1 MINLLPDKEKSEL
14 IAARHNV
21 LLVRYIAMSLVA
33 IAALYIVMKSS
44 EQLLTTT
51 KVSAE
56 ATIASN
62 TTEAGVYSQTKQRVG
77 ELSNNLSSAQS
88 ILDQEIHFSKILTNI
103 ASQMPEGT
111 IIGELNLSATSLQAP
126 VSITAY
132 GKTTEAIL
140 ALQSAFRSSTFFSSV
155 DFQTVSESGSSVDGY
170 PVSVTM
176 NVTFSRTAG
185 Q

>member
-1 MINLLPDKEKSEL
+1 MINLLPDKDKSEL

-21 LLVRYIAMSLVA
+21 LLVRYITISLIA
-33 IAALYIVMKSS
+33 ILALYAVMKNS
-44 EQLLTTT
+44 EQLLVAT
-51 KVSAE
+51 KTSAE

-77 ELSNNLSSAQS
+77 ELSNNLTTAQS
-88 ILDQEIHFSKILTNI
+88 ILDKEVHFSKILTNI

-111 IIGELNLSATSLQAP
+111 IIGELNLSTASLQGP

-132 GKTTEAIL
+132 GKTTDAIL
-140 ALQSAFRSSTFFSSV
+140 ALQSAFRSSSLFSSV
-155 DFQTVSESGSSVDGY
+155 AFQSVSGSGSGVAGY

-176 NVTFSRTAG
+176 NVTFSKTAG